1 MREYNDHNTTHKNMC
16 AGTNWAKSKAKGYK
30 YGGPVLNQLGKAEAL
45 LPKIA
50 KKAKK
55 KSRKV

>member
-1 MREYNDHNTTHKNMC
+1 MPGLANRRRAIQE
-16 AGTNWAKSKAKGYK
+16 GINWAKSKAKGYK
-30 YGGPVLNQLGKAEAL
+30 YGGPVLNQLGKAEIF

>member
-1 MREYNDHNTTHKNMC
+1 MPGLTNRRNAIRE
-16 AGTNWAKSKAKGYK
+16 GTDWTKSKAKGYK
-30 YGGPVLNQLGKAEAL
+30 YGGPVLGQSIGPAAAL

-50 KKAKK
+50 KKSKK

>member
-1 MREYNDHNTTHKNMC
+1 MPGLTNRRNAIRE
-16 AGTNWAKSKAKGYK
+16 GTDWTKSKAKGYK
-30 YGGPVLNQLGKAEAL
+30 HGGVVFSAKHMQPKAAAL

-50 KKAKK
+50 KKSKK